1 MAARSAKSR
10 PQPATER
17 ERVQP
22 PQARPR
28 RRSAAGR
35 RGQVR
40 RVALGL
46 AVGVALSGA
55 RVQALDSVRILVAS
69 LYRSARAVERRS
81 GLTNAQLYALQ
92 HVGAFGP
99 LGVNDLTRYLA
110 TSQSTVSSIVA
121 RLARSGLV
129 RREPST
135 DDGRR
140 VVVTITPA
148 GQRRLRVSTTTP
160 MGRLIVALERL
171 PDRDARRLSSSLS
184 ALLAELDPHVRR
196 PPILFASP
204 IA

>member
-1 MAARSAKSR
+1 MAVRSAKSR
-10 PQPATER
+10 PRPATEH
-17 ERVQP
+17 ER
-22 PQARPR
+22 AGRPR
-28 RRSAAGR
+28 RRSAPGR

-40 RVALGL
+40 RIALGL

-55 RVQALDSVRILVAS
+55 RVQALDSVRVLVAS

-129 RREPST
+129 NRDPSRN
-135 DDGRR
+135 DRRR
-140 VVVTITPA
+140 VVLTITPT
-148 GQRRLRVSTTTP
+148 GQRRLRLGAATP
-160 MGRLIVALERL
+160 MGQLIVALEKL
-171 PDRDARRLSSSLS
+171 SDRDARRLASSLTALLS
-184 ALLAELDPHVRR
+184 ALGPQGRRSPVLFESTLA
-196 PPILFASP
+196 
-204 IA
+204 